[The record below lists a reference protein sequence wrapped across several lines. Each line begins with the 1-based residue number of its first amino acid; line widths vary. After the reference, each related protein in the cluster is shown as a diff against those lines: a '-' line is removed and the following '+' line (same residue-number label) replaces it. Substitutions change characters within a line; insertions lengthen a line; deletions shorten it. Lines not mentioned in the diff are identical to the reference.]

1 MLSFVIHSKPVL
13 ACYSSPDRLPLVT
26 SLQRKGSLELSAVT
40 QRCAGARFLF
50 LFPYSAGASHRE
62 GQQQKKKKQEKNRS
76 RGIICLYLK
85 SQNVPEAVALMF
97 IPEVPGRA
105 AGRSLFRQIAVRV
118 RQ

>member
-62 GQQQKKKKQEKNRS
+62 GQQQKKKARKKQES
-76 RGIICLYLK
+76 RNY
-85 SQNVPEAVALMF
+85 MF
-97 IPEVPGRA
+97 IFEKPKRA
-105 AGRSLFRQIAVRV
+105 
-118 RQ
+118 